1 VLGIDEFARFVPDDT
16 DSMVVVKLAKGVTTE
31 EAQPILEKTVKPF
44 GTAKVQTVDDYKK
57 QIGSLFDVILTMI
70 IGLLALAIVI
80 ALLGI
85 ANTIALSV
93 LERTREL
100 GLLRA
105 VGMSRRQLRSTIR
118 WESVIIALFGAALG
132 LVLGV
137 LGAWGMVE
145 ALRDEGFEVFRL
157 PLPTLI
163 VVALVAGI
171 LGMVAAVVPAW
182 RAGPPRGPRGHPLRV
197 AGSAPAGRTE
207 VRRIFPAGTAG
218 QGVSV
223 GDVAASQ
230 RKIAPHARVRGR
242 WTERAERA
250 GLGTTWWART
260 SRTGQGP
267 VMRTRGVTS
276 SAGTWGWSTPCA
288 GARACTTTPRP
299 RSTRSC
305 GCGWPSTCPASAHP
319 RPSADGSPPRP
330 GRCASPP
337 SAPPPAAAT
346 PPRRWAPWARS
357 SSCGTLPPR
366 SSASVR
372 RPPVG
377 RGLSGPAARRRRG
390 RRSSVAL
397 HRRRRARC

>member
-1 VLGIDEFARFVPDDT
+1 MIGVGLVSFFLIFNSSIRASIDKVLDDTFAASFLISAGSFGEVGMPHEVAQKVAALPEVAEAVPVRQAPANVDGKANVITATTPEGFSLFGFDVVQGTDELGAGQVVVLDDTAKDKGLKIGDPFKADFLNTGTASLTVAGIYKGTDANNFGDYVLGIDEFARFVPDNT

-157 PLPTLI
+157 PLPALI

-182 RAGPPRGPRGHPLRV
+182 RAGRLKVLEAIH
-197 AGSAPAGRTE
+197 SE
-207 VRRIFPAGTAG
+207 
-218 QGVSV
+218 
-223 GDVAASQ
+223 
-230 RKIAPHARVRGR
+230 
-242 WTERAERA
+242 
-250 GLGTTWWART
+250 
-260 SRTGQGP
+260 
-267 VMRTRGVTS
+267 
-276 SAGTWGWSTPCA
+276 
-288 GARACTTTPRP
+288 
-299 RSTRSC
+299 
-305 GCGWPSTCPASAHP
+305 
-319 RPSADGSPPRP
+319 
-330 GRCASPP
+330 
-337 SAPPPAAAT
+337 
-346 PPRRWAPWARS
+346 
-357 SSCGTLPPR
+357 
-366 SSASVR
+366 
-372 RPPVG
+372 
-377 RGLSGPAARRRRG
+377 
-390 RRSSVAL
+390 
-397 HRRRRARC
+397 